1 MAVVW
6 VPALYRDLTGG
17 ATTVSVPGGTL
28 REVIANLEARFP
40 GMQERLFREGE
51 ERLRPGI
58 AVVVDGETVR
68 DRASVLRR
76 PLAETSEVHFLP
88 AISGG

>member
-17 ATTVSVPGGTL
+17 AKTVTVPGDTV
-28 REVIANLEARFP
+28 REVIANLDARYP
-40 GMQERLFREGE
+40 GIQARLFSGGE

-58 AVVVDGETVR
+58 TVVVDGETVR
-68 DRASVLRR
+68 DRSRVLRR
-76 PLAETSEVHFLP
+76 PLTETSEVHFLP